1 MNLKITVAGKSDR
14 GLIRSGNE
22 DSLRVDLENNL
33 FLVCDGM
40 GGHQAGEVASKD
52 ACEVISYCFLESAE
66 EMSHDPLLQI
76 QAQFPARGD
85 LLVKAI
91 RLANRSIYIR
101 SRSRSEY
108 TGMGTTVV
116 SVVFED
122 DLINIAHAGD
132 SRVYR
137 MLDTGLIPLTTDHSW
152 ISELKQSG
160 QFSDAEAEK
169 MVGKNVITRALGVNE
184 RVEIDYRADRV
195 KPGEIYILCTDGLC
209 GYADDNE
216 IFSVAK
222 SCNKDVDKIA
232 ETLVQLANDHGG
244 QDNVTVIAI
253 CIDEVDG
260 QSALA
265 EVKPVTISV
274 EDDDTL
280 LRENLILDS
289 MTKPIERAQDAV
301 MQATK
306 KRKGTPLFLIFIV
319 FIVIAVLTIYFVGY
333 R

>member
-1 MNLKITVAGKSDR
+1 LNLKITVAGKSDK
-14 GLIRSGNE
+14 GLIRTGNE
-22 DSLRVDLENNL
+22 DSYRVDLENNL

-52 ACEVISYCFLESAE
+52 ACEIITYCFLESAE
-66 EMSHDPLLQI
+66 EMSHDPSLQI
-76 QAQFPARGD
+76 PAQFPPRGD
-85 LLVKAI
+85 LLIKSI

-116 SVVFED
+116 SAVLED
-122 DLINIAHAGD
+122 DLINIAHVGD
-132 SRVYR
+132 SRIYR
-137 MLDTGLIPLTTDHSW
+137 MLDTGLIRLTTDHSW

-184 RVEIDYRADRV
+184 RVEIDYRADHV
-195 KPGEIYILCTDGLC
+195 KAGEIYILCTDGLC
-209 GYADDNE
+209 GYAEDSE
-216 IFSVAK
+216 IFSAAK
-222 SCNKDVDKIA
+222 SCNKDVEKIA
-232 ETLVQLANDHGG
+232 ETLVLLANDHGG

-253 CIDEVDG
+253 RIDELDG

-274 EDDDTL
+274 EDENTL
-280 LRENLILDS
+280 LRENQILDS
-289 MTKPIERAQDAV
+289 MTKQVERTQDV
-301 MQATK
+301 VLQATK
-306 KRKGTPLFLIFIV
+306 KRKSSPLFLIFIV
-319 FIVIAVLTIYFVGY
+319 FVVIAIFAIYFVGY